1 MKNLIQKLDIDE
13 ASKNALL
20 VAYNDEQSKLSAN
33 HKTELEK
40 FKDYDDIKKQNSK
53 LTKDLEK
60 SSASLETKVSEHE
73 ALTKQ
78 IDTINSDW
86 EGKYKNLSI
95 DSSLK
100 TLPNNEL
107 IKSQID
113 ASKIKWDEKFNVVEG
128 LSEQIDEIKG
138 RFPGVFEQAQ
148 ASGIVPPNRTVNQE
162 ANQVTLE
169 SIKDWTQD
177 KIMQNW
183 DKVKKLYN

>member
-1 MKNLIQKLDIDE
+1 MKNLIQKLEIDE

-20 VAYNDEQSKLSAN
+20 VAYNDEQAKISAN

-40 FKDYDDIKKQNSK
+40 FKDYDDIKKQNTK

-73 ALTKQ
+73 ALTNQ
-78 IDTINSDW
+78 IDTINSEW

-95 DSSLK
+95 DSNLK

-113 ASKIKWDEKFNVVEG
+113 TSKIKWDENFNVVEG

-148 ASGIVPPNRTVNQE
+148 ASGITPPVKT
-162 ANQVTLE
+162 ANTDSNSLTLE
-169 SIKDWTQD
+169 GIKDWSQD
-177 KIMQNW
+177 KLMQNW
-183 DKVKKLYN
+183 GKVKNLYN